1 MVTFAKHI
9 FLTTNEFSPGR
20 MSMTVMLSQEFLPN
34 LSTVLLQQVSNKSS
48 HTFSKT
54 VLPPHLQ
61 QFSGNKSLPN
71 LSWNEYY
78 QPIILVI
85 MMFIIGISLHM
96 MTDRTERE
104 LVTMSTLLQLGSN
117 IEHRV
122 AAWHRV
128 PHLEQHRQHCQ
139 QHHHDHDSDG
149 STPSVATRMNSQP
162 GWSLYCSIWGTGE
175 ITWHDSVHLFLRGW
189 PTCFHW
195 GLFSSAFSKKS
206 PKLLPTAFK
215 GNLGWK
221 GRQRCHLVGHK
232 RRVNAGMVTDTI
244 DTLVKSTYHIVKH
257 NCFAKNKLYWVES
270 GDKYWIPTR

>member
-1 MVTFAKHI
+1 MIGFLLIMIMISRMGMMTTKTIINQTKQTDSLDTVWKFADGYICKHI
-9 FLTTNEFSPGR
+9 SLMTNEFSPGR
-20 MSMTVMLSQEFLPN
+20 ISMTVMLSQEFLPN

-128 PHLEQHRQHCQ
+128 PHLNII
-139 QHHHDHDSDG
+139 DDG
-149 STPSVATRMNSQP
+149 EDR
-162 GWSLYCSIWGTGE
+162 
-175 ITWHDSVHLFLRGW
+175 
-189 PTCFHW
+189 
-195 GLFSSAFSKKS
+195 
-206 PKLLPTAFK
+206 
-215 GNLGWK
+215 
-221 GRQRCHLVGHK
+221 
-232 RRVNAGMVTDTI
+232 
-244 DTLVKSTYHIVKH
+244 
-257 NCFAKNKLYWVES
+257 
-270 GDKYWIPTR
+270 